1 MTLILCR
8 WGFKAFKRTELIGII
23 RKRQHKSN
31 HDNKIGNALL
41 FKEFEHAVPHSG
53 GDLFTFLCSI
63 FVFDSQDVIFS
74 LLLLVLE
81 VIPVELKS
89 LPGFFLSPAYL

>member
-1 MTLILCR
+1 MISL
-8 WGFKAFKRTELIGII
+8 
-23 RKRQHKSN
+23 N
-31 HDNKIGNALL
+31 HDNKIGNALV

-53 GDLFTFLCSI
+53 GDLLTFLCSI

-89 LPGFFLSPAYL
+89 LPCFFLSPAYL